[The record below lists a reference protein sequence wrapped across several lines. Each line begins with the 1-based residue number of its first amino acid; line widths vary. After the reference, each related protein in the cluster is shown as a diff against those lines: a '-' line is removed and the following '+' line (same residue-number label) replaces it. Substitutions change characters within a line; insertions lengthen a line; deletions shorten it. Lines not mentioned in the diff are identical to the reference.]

1 MRFFILSKVAMAA
14 NFVDMPRD
22 MHCPVLVDGSFNSF
36 GGNFFIRNSVPTK
49 FLARSPRITAAHG
62 EGNRVTNIAAWPW
75 LVHMDGIDVYD
86 EYGATNQGC
95 MGVIITK
102 ARG

>member
-1 MRFFILSKVAMAA
+1 MA
-14 NFVDMPRD
+14 PSI
-22 MHCPVLVDGSFNSF
+22 VLEVSFSNDFS
-36 GGNFFIRNSVPTK
+36 GRKSVGLTPI
-49 FLARSPRITAAHG
+49 LARSPRITAAHG